1 MTDVMC
7 GKRGAPSRADATA
20 AQLRNWTVYKCPTG
34 KTACSSNP
42 NADGTPFCADLQNGE
57 LCPITELVIMD
68 ANQYA
73 TSNLKDDSRYEKR
86 ISSQASDA
94 TAS

>member
-7 GKRGAPSRADATA
+7 GKRGAPSLADATA
-20 AQLRNWTVYKCPTG
+20 AKKSGTVYKCPTG
-34 KTACSSNP
+34 KTACSSNIDV
-42 NADGTPFCADLQNGE
+42 DGTPFCADLQNGE